1 MTENLPEKIRAD
13 RQPEGEMFALSA
25 EARRLRSSLSVAEKW
40 LEVARG
46 SDETGHLAL
55 TAEYTRDQLEEE
67 LSRSAF
73 QMEVLRRRREMR
85 DARTVEDLDG
95 AARASVLSDALLTV
109 YCILRDVPDEAFGGE
124 VPERARYAHMGA
136 LMAAQEAA
144 NAEMERF
151 VGKRPA

>member
-1 MTENLPEKIRAD
+1 MTENIAEKIRED
-13 RQPEGEMFALSA
+13 RQPEGEMFTLSA

-40 LEVARG
+40 LEVARE

-73 QMEVLRRRREMR
+73 QVEVLWRRREMP
-85 DARTVEDLDG
+85 DARPVEDLDG

-109 YCILRDVPDEAFGGE
+109 YCILRDVPDEAFGGDSPGRE
-124 VPERARYAHMGA
+124 RYAHMGA

-144 NAEMERF
+144 NAEMDRS
-151 VGKRPA
+151 VGKRSA